1 MARVTSPKAPDA
13 APRLSA
19 TVLLLRDDPFEVLM
33 VSRSARGA
41 FASAL
46 VFPGGAIEAEDADPA
61 WSGLVDD
68 REDFEPGERALR
80 IGAIREVWE
89 ETGILL
95 ASVDEAPAA
104 RADVATRERMSFRE
118 AVAASGARL
127 VLGALTHFGH
137 WITPVGAPRRFDT
150 HFYLARAPEGQDA
163 VPDGAETL
171 AAEWMPPAAAL
182 DLAHSGTR
190 PIIFPT
196 AMNLARL
203 DESED
208 TAEAIA
214 AARARPRFT
223 VEPIL
228 GRHADGA
235 PRVTIPAEAGYP
247 VTEWREPG
255 AAGSGG

>member
-1 MARVTSPKAPDA
+1 MARVTSPSAPDA

-19 TVLLLRDDPFEVLM
+19 TVLLLRDDPLEVLM

-46 VFPGGAIEAEDADPA
+46 VFPGGAIEAEDGDPA
-61 WSGLVDD
+61 WSELVDD
-68 REDFEPGERALR
+68 HGDFEPEERALR

-95 ASVDEAPAA
+95 APVDEAPAA

-137 WITPVGAPRRFDT
+137 WVTPVGAPRRFDT
-150 HFYLARAPEGQDA
+150 HFFLARAPGGQDA
-163 VPDGAETL
+163 VPDRVEIL
-171 AAEWMPPAAAL
+171 AAEWMPPAAGVE
-182 DLAHSGTR
+182 LAHSGVR

-203 DESED
+203 AESTD
-208 TAEAIA
+208 SAEAIA

-223 VEPIL
+223 VEPVL
-228 GRHADGA
+228 SRDHDGA
-235 PRVTIPAEAGYP
+235 PLVMIPAEAGYA
-247 VTEWREPG
+247 VTAWREPG
-255 AAGSGG
+255 VGGHR